1 MMYGAAEAAPLHG
14 FQSLISTFFRKLFS
28 RADKGGVNAGFSP

>member
-1 MMYGAAEAAPLHG
+1 MMYGVAEAAPFQG
-14 FQSLISTFFRKLFS
+14 FQSLDFDLFPQLFS